1 MFKLLVICAVVEAV
15 AKTSIQAWSLETYD
29 LVLSVHAHK
38 ESVLGLYLSDDGN
51 LLFSSGG
58 DSVINVS
65 MFTRHTEQVQLIYW

>member
-1 MFKLLVICAVVEAV
+1 MNIKAITNLFLV
-15 AKTSIQAWSLETYD
+15 QAWSLETYD

-65 MFTRHTEQVQLIYW
+65 ISTSNTE

>member
-1 MFKLLVICAVVEAV
+1 MFKMVERRIHTETMADF
-15 AKTSIQAWSLETYD
+15 ATKAWSLETYD

-38 ESVLGLYLSDDGN
+38 ESVLGLYLSEDGN

-65 MFTRHTEQVQLIYW
+65 IATKKATDLD

>member
-1 MFKLLVICAVVEAV
+1 MTDV
-15 AKTSIQAWSLETYD
+15 AAKAWSLETYD

-65 MFTRHTEQVQLIYW
+65 ITSRRKKKKKLD